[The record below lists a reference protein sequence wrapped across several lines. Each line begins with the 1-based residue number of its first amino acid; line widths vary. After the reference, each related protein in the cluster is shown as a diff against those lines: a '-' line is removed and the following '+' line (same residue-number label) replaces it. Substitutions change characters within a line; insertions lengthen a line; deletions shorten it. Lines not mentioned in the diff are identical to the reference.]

1 MGKVSRDALF
11 NDFNNDTSDDLD
23 FNYDNESDFE
33 FVQVE
38 DSVSKT
44 DVVMKEGGLLEG
56 EREEEGGEPETE
68 MFKLFNT
75 QDTQA
80 ISLRDDIEDEVV
92 NERPES
98 YYFSSYSIEE
108 RDQFKNTAIT
118 FEQLLMLQR
127 NTASISSS
135 TYRVLDV
142 NAYNEAIEKA
152 KLDKKRRG
160 RPGKKKRLN
169 RIACKERK
177 LERKKIEAAKA
188 AAIKKKKFHKRGGKK
203 NNKKKEVSAKPKY
216 RTE

>member
-1 MGKVSRDALF
+1 MYRVSRDALF

-56 EREEEGGEPETE
+56 EREEEGGEPEME

>member
-1 MGKVSRDALF
+1 MYRVSRDALF

-44 DVVMKEGGLLEG
+44 DVVMKEGGLLEV
-56 EREEEGGEPETE
+56 EREEEGGEPEME